1 MAFKYP
7 RFFLNSNRTYIS
19 QLCFM
24 NVSKRTTHKIY
35 ELKYLKFPSKYDIY
49 YTDIIHV
56 FAGPSLDRY
65 SFKLTKILHPH
76 SE

>member
-1 MAFKYP
+1 
-7 RFFLNSNRTYIS
+7 
-19 QLCFM
+19 M